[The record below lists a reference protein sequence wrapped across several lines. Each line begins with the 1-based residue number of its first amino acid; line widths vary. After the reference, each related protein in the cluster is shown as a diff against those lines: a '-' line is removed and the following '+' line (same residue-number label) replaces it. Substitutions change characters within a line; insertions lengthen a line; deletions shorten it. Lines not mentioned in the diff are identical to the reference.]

1 MIHQDTTEAVIK
13 AEKLT
18 KLSVDWNNRGNFLDW
33 RQMVGSYF
41 ELRAQNLCVREKLD
55 YWVIRKSVI
64 QESLVL
70 K

>member
-1 MIHQDTTEAVIK
+1 MIHQDTTEAVIE
-13 AEKLT
+13 AERLT
-18 KLSVDWNNRGNFLDW
+18 KLSVDWNSRGNFLDW